1 MDTTSDKHPERT
13 DSEVYQYTA
22 SPSEQA
28 SFVSVNILFYAIFFL
43 LFFLPFSALFTPI
56 LGETWEMYAIVSVIS
71 MIGAGAIQLRTIKK
85 FM

>member
-1 MDTTSDKHPERT
+1 MDTASDKHPERT

-43 LFFLPFSALFTPI
+43 LFFLPFSALLTPI
-56 LGETWEMYAIVSVIS
+56 MGETWGMYAFASVIS
-71 MIGAGAIQLRTIKK
+71 MAGAGAIQLRTIKK